1 VTISM
6 KAMGRWAVVIV
17 APVALT
23 MLACTNLDENPQ
35 SFITPANFYGNQAEA
50 LSGLA
55 GVYAQLRAVINN
67 NWWSVDEITT
77 DEIVVPTRGSD
88 WYDNGQWL
96 DLFRQTFNG
105 NSAATLNLM
114 DGVWIDIYT
123 GVTRANALLE
133 ALENVSVPNQAQ
145 ITAEARTL
153 RAFYYYLLMDMWGGV
168 PLATTT
174 EIAERPR
181 VSRDS
186 LFNFIT
192 SELTAA
198 EADLPDEPADY
209 GRVGKGAADAILANM
224 YLNAAVFTQDDPSQL
239 DGHYNSCMSVTIG
252 GQNACQLA
260 VAAADRVLN
269 SGVYSLA
276 ANFKDNFSP
285 TNYNSPENIFVANF
299 ADQDGLGLNF
309 VMRALHYNQFTPA
322 PWNGF
327 ATLAATYDAFD
338 SLDERRQDVFLAGP
352 QNNVLTGQPVNDRQG
367 NPLVFTA
374 TINDITAATEGEG
387 IRYYKWPADPNH
399 VNQDN
404 GNDYAFFRLGEI
416 YLIKA
421 EALNEMT
428 PGDGTALQLVND
440 LRARAFNPPKPLAS
454 IDRNAILSERLF
466 ELTFEAKRRDD
477 LIRFGKF
484 TQAWQFKP
492 ATDARVILLPI
503 PQPELDA
510 NPELTQNPG
519 Y

>member
-6 KAMGRWAVVIV
+6 KAMGRWAVVLL

-23 MLACTNLDENPQ
+23 MVACTNLDENPK
-35 SFITPANFYGNQAEA
+35 SFITPNNFYGNEAEV

-55 GVYAQLRAVINN
+55 GVYAQLRAVVNN

-96 DLFRQTFNG
+96 DLFRQTFTA
-105 NSAATLNLM
+105 NSPATLNLM
-114 DGVWIDIYT
+114 NGVWTDIYT

-133 ALENVSVPNQAQ
+133 ALDSVTVPNQAQ
-145 ITAEARTL
+145 IVAEARTL
-153 RAFYYYLLMDMWGGV
+153 RAFYYYLLMDLWGGV

-174 EIAERPR
+174 ELAQRPR

-186 LFNFIT
+186 LFNFIA
-192 SELTAA
+192 SELTEA
-198 EADLPDEPADY
+198 EADLPDQPADY

-224 YLNAAVFTQDDPSQL
+224 YLNAAVFTKDDGVNTTS
-239 DGHYNSCMSVTIG
+239 YNSCMSVQIG
-252 GQNACQLA
+252 GQSACQAA
-260 VAAADRVLN
+260 VDAADRVLN

-276 ANFKDNFSP
+276 ADFKDNFSP

-299 ADQDGLGLNF
+299 TDQDGLGLNF
-309 VMRALHYNQFTPA
+309 VMRALHYNQFTPS

-338 SLDERRQDVFLAGP
+338 PADARRQDIFLAGP
-352 QNNVLTGQPVNDRQG
+352 QVNVLTGQPVNDRQG

-374 TINDITAATEGEG
+374 TINDVTQATEGEG
-387 IRYYKWPADPNH
+387 IRYYKWPADPSH
-399 VNQDN
+399 VNENN

-421 EALNEMT
+421 EALNEMN
-428 PGDGTALQLVND
+428 PGDAQALQLVNT
-440 LRARAFNPPKPLAS
+440 LRARDFNPPKPLAS
-454 IDRNAILSERLF
+454 IDRDAILSERLF
-466 ELTFEAKRRDD
+466 ELTFEAKRRQD

-484 TQAWQFKP
+484 TQAWEFKP
-492 ATDARVILLPI
+492 ATDARVLLLPI
-503 PQPELDA
+503 PQPQLDA